1 MLLNMYIIL
10 ASRIQL
16 LVDLLE
22 LEAFKLERLTMNS
35 DQKQEVELIV
45 GVRT

>member
-16 LVDLLE
+16 LVDLLA
-22 LEAFKLERLTMNS
+22 LEVFKLERLTMNL